1 MYHFIYCL
9 VLFVSGLYHLH
20 VVDFNNFQDLELEEF
35 EQQAVEE
42 GKYGLYL
49 LSHAVM
55 SHCTSLTSSMML
67 SWLVVYCVSCGLSS
81 FVM

>member
-9 VLFVSGLYHLH
+9 VLFVSGLYRLH

-42 GKYGLYL
+42 GKYG
-49 LSHAVM
+49 
-55 SHCTSLTSSMML
+55 
-67 SWLVVYCVSCGLSS
+67 
-81 FVM
+81 